1 MHISLI
7 PQVLWK
13 ARIKDIANETR
24 TTVFKVNKMIYPK
37 QQNNNKKEGINQLQI
52 WRKKRSTKMIA
63 KSCVEQHFTKK
74 GLTGKRICGEQKFA
88 KKDP

>member
-37 QQNNNKKEGINQLQI
+37 QQTNNKKEGINQLQI
-52 WRKKRSTKMIA
+52 LKKKTIHNDNLQKVVWNNIL
-63 KSCVEQHFTKK
+63 QKK
-74 GLTGKRICGEQKFA
+74 V
-88 KKDP
+88 

>member
-52 WRKKRSTKMIA
+52 LKKKTIHNDNLQKVVWNNIL
-63 KSCVEQHFTKK
+63 QKK
-74 GLTGKRICGEQKFA
+74 V
-88 KKDP
+88 